1 MRFAKGLRL
10 KLPTT
15 ISSKFFSTLATLFHV
30 WKFRSLVGAK
40 LTSIRHNTKIIDL
53 SKTYRQSGLPPGAT
67 LELVAASRSA
77 GVVMVG
83 LQVPPDGNK
92 LIDKFPSSTTLWQIL
107 RKFES
112 TAGPNLNFTG
122 RGTADIQNGTSSGA
136 GRIFYEMPCLNVL
149 GRECSTF
156 GDLQKTLQQLGIN
169 SGSAS
174 VRLSFKKTEQP
185 LEEAV
190 TEIAQYFKEEDAHQL
205 AAALEA
211 DAANAEEARTAQGP
225 NVVEPASGSFEPS
238 GSTETGSTNIS
249 QDIPEATSQ
258 NSATSPHVLEGAL
271 TPLSSGTSPEPTQR
285 PVNIYRASSSDTP
298 KAVSAPHNEAD
309 YEPQLAHLSSTQGRL
324 AKSAQ
329 NKRLPSDAEIDREE
343 QEKAAKIAA
352 MKQIVVRIRFPDQNI
367 AEPKFE
373 TTDNAVTLYNLAR
386 SLIIAEDQPFKLVYT
401 GNKGPVTIP
410 MDEKKQLVKHFG
422 FDKRTLVNF
431 VWESGAS
438 ASARRGPTLKA
449 VHLKVAKELPV
460 PEVNTIDEKGAPN
473 TDPGKEGGDG
483 GGSKKGKGGM
493 PAWLTKGLS
502 KK

>member
-1 MRFAKGLRL
+1 MD
-10 KLPTT
+10 
-15 ISSKFFSTLATLFHV
+15 
-30 WKFRSLVGAK
+30 AK
-40 LTSIRHNTKIIDL
+40 LTTNRYNTKIIDL

-77 GVVMVG
+77 GVVTVG

-92 LIDKFPSSTTLWQIL
+92 LVDKFPSSTTLWQIL

-112 TAGPNLNFTG
+112 TAGHNLNFTG
-122 RGTADIQNGTSSGA
+122 RGTADIQNGASSGA
-136 GRIFYEMPCLNVL
+136 GRIFYEMPCLNVV
-149 GRECSTF
+149 GRDCSTF
-156 GDLQKTLQQLGIN
+156 GDLQKTLQQLGVN
-169 SGSAS
+169 SGSAA

-190 TEIAQYFKEEDAHQL
+190 TEIAQYFKEEDALQL

-211 DAANAEEARTAQGP
+211 DAANAEEARTAEGSK
-225 NVVEPASGSFEPS
+225 VIEPASGLSSFEPLS
-238 GSTETGSTNIS
+238 STETGSANIS
-249 QDIPEATSQ
+249 QDTPGGTSQ
-258 NSATSPHVLEGAL
+258 NSTTLPQITEAAL
-271 TPLSSGTSPEPTQR
+271 TPLGDGISLEPSQR
-285 PVNIYRASSSDTP
+285 PVNIYRAPSSATP

-309 YEPQLAHLSSTQGRL
+309 YEPQLAHLSSVQGRL
-324 AKSAQ
+324 VKSAQ
-329 NKRLPSDAEIDREE
+329 NKRLPSDAEIEREE
-343 QEKAAKIAA
+343 QEKAARIAA

-373 TTDNAVTLYNLAR
+373 TTDHAVTLYKLVR
-386 SLIIAEDQPFKLVYT
+386 SLIVAEDQPFKLVYT

-431 VWESGAS
+431 VWEDGAS
-438 ASARRGPTLKA
+438 ASARRGPALKA
-449 VHLKVAKELPV
+449 EHLKVAKELPV
-460 PEVNTIDEKGAPN
+460 PEIDTVDEKGAPN
-473 TDPGKEGGDG
+473 IGQDKKGGEG